1 MKTRIFFSVFI
12 ALMVGINMF
21 QAFQIQSTQ
30 GSFSLK
36 QLFEANSANAEYG
49 FNFEIV
55 IDIQKGKCDS
65 CCDGI
70 QCTCDCTRY
79 ANYCESGGDDQCD
92 YLTWIMMGD
101 ECTEDGGPC

>member
-36 QLFEANSANAEYG
+36 QLFEANSANAEDIYSYTIK
-49 FNFEIV
+49 IV
-55 IDIQKGKCDS
+55 IEKGKCDS

-70 QCTCDCTRY
+70 QCTCDCTKFS
-79 ANYCESGGDDQCD
+79 NYCESGGDDQCD
-92 YLTWIMMGD
+92 YLTWITIDG